1 MFCFSI
7 PAISRVP
14 SVSSVQAAKL
24 SRLVSRSGVKLG
36 LQRAG
41 REGAAS
47 HYTQQLAKT
56 SSQRSKL
63 SIIMKDKLLQSYNQ

>member
-47 HYTQQLAKT
+47 HYTPNNWRKHHHRG
-56 SSQRSKL
+56 RS
-63 SIIMKDKLLQSYNQ
+63 